1 MSNMNAYE
9 RAYALAVV
17 RNPHLTAD
25 QWERIALAMVG
36 GAK

>member
-1 MSNMNAYE
+1 MSNMSVYE

-17 RNPHLTAD
+17 RNPSLTAD
-25 QWERIALAMVG
+25 QWERIALDMVG

>member
-1 MSNMNAYE
+1 MSNMSAYE

-25 QWERIALAMVG
+25 QWEAIATAAVK

>member
-1 MSNMNAYE
+1 MSNMSVYE

-17 RNPHLTAD
+17 RNPLLTAIE
-25 QWERIALAMVG
+25 WERIALASVG

>member
-1 MSNMNAYE
+1 MSNMSVYE

-17 RNPHLTAD
+17 RNPLLTAIE
-25 QWERIALAMVG
+25 WERIALDMVG

>member
-1 MSNMNAYE
+1 MSNMSLYE

-17 RNPHLTAD
+17 RNPRLTAIE
-25 QWERIALAMVG
+25 WERIALAAVG

>member
-1 MSNMNAYE
+1 MSLMTPYE

-25 QWERIALAMVG
+25 QWERIALDMVG